1 MDIRQVKDYISS
13 QPQTSKI
20 YLGADSECLSIDGVD
35 YADYTICVVVH
46 IEGNHGGK
54 VFGEVI
60 RERIYDKKKNKPAMR
75 LMTEVFKVAELFNEL
90 SDVLEDRH
98 VEVHLDLSHEEDK
111 GSSCVVQQAI
121 GYIRG
126 TCNVTPITKPNAW
139 AATGAADRL
148 KSILSV
154 QKKVA

>member
-1 MDIRQVKDYISS
+1 MDIREVKDYISS
-13 QPQTSKI
+13 QSRTSKI
-20 YLGADSECLSIDGVD
+20 YLGADSEILSIDGVD
-35 YADYTICVVVH
+35 YADFTICVVVH
-46 IEGNHGGK
+46 IEGKHGGK

-60 RERIYDKKKNKPAMR
+60 RERVYDQKKNRPAMR
-75 LMTEVFKVAELFNEL
+75 LMNEVIKVAQLFTDL
-90 SDVLEDRH
+90 SDVLVDRH

-111 GSSCVVQQAI
+111 GSSCVIQQAI

-126 TCNVTPITKPNAW
+126 TCNLNPVTKPNAW

-148 KSILSV
+148 KSILSI